1 MTRDLFDLIIEL
13 RPSTT
18 SAGLAENF
26 KYVYLE
32 VSKRSRQ
39 AESSE
44 YLRTLSGVC
53 ISLDNTFKAAGK
65 ATVADK
71 QKTRTKFMRG
81 GMLTAIN
88 EDNEIL
94 FWRLCQTQANTEMEE
109 LLEGLKSRYEKLD
122 QPLPQMVIVD
132 NCCHVRSAVNKAM
145 PDAQVGLD
153 VFHFIMRY
161 LAAILNGTR
170 NPQCLAVAHDISK
183 AILSSRASGNGES
196 AKYQTKEEQEVQLQ
210 TMFEKW
216 AEKGGVWSA
225 AASKV
230 HADHLLSTEPT
241 HSNNSQELKARPF
254 LSSINTKESFGLGPS
269 NHSSIFGGL
278 IEVKTE
284 ANFDEQDLSLDQLD
298 LDAEIEPT
306 SILQCLDIDP
316 NLLTVPQITLGKYPF
331 HHDCEMMA
339 ITEPTALANSSQS
352 GPLKRKVPFYDLTED
367 LGPLA
372 GALEGPLQKKSCIP
386 TAQETTANTLS
397 TSATNAPSTPATNAS
412 SIQAKGTPSTS
423 NIISMF
429 FAPGSKT
436 VAPKCPSDKHTSQNL
451 MAAFSPLADPNLN
464 GLSRFQRIFSI
475 LTGID
480 PRSLTL
486 NSSAKFFLFMDM
498 RLQNKWALFSM
509 TSQKWV
515 LATADYNSRLEKLP
529 KSGGSPAVMKNPR
542 ALFDKLG
549 EIETKI
555 VKRIKSNNFH
565 QAAMRSFGEPIV
577 SLSSSLKEKTQT

>member
-1 MTRDLFDLIIEL
+1 
-13 RPSTT
+13 
-18 SAGLAENF
+18 
-26 KYVYLE
+26 
-32 VSKRSRQ
+32 
-39 AESSE
+39 
-44 YLRTLSGVC
+44 
-53 ISLDNTFKAAGK
+53 
-65 ATVADK
+65 
-71 QKTRTKFMRG
+71 
-81 GMLTAIN
+81 
-88 EDNEIL
+88 
-94 FWRLCQTQANTEMEE
+94 MEE
-109 LLEGLKSRYEKLD
+109 LLEGLKSRYEELD

-170 NPQCLAVAHDISK
+170 NPQCSAVAHDISK
-183 AILSSRASGNGES
+183 AILSSRASGHGES
-196 AKYQTKEEQEVQLQ
+196 AKYRTKEEQEVQLQ

-230 HADHLLSTEPT
+230 HADQLAHVKKGCLMRVRQDIRSDGSRIEGSHKAWNGIMRSFASGLEMFLALGFDFVIRRNIRIRFRSQKPSKFLSSIHGTHHIRLANHIANSWNSLLSTEPT
-241 HSNNSQELKARPF
+241 HSNNSQELKARPV

-269 NHSSIFGGL
+269 NHSSTFGGL

-284 ANFDEQDLSLDQLD
+284 ADFDEQDLSLDQLV

-316 NLLTVPQITLGKYPF
+316 NLL
-331 HHDCEMMA
+331 
-339 ITEPTALANSSQS
+339 
-352 GPLKRKVPFYDLTED
+352 
-367 LGPLA
+367 
-372 GALEGPLQKKSCIP
+372 
-386 TAQETTANTLS
+386 
-397 TSATNAPSTPATNAS
+397 
-412 SIQAKGTPSTS
+412 TPSTS

-464 GLSRFQRIFSI
+464 GLSRSQRIFSI
-475 LTGID
+475 STGID

-486 NSSAKFFLFMDM
+486 NSSAEFFLFMDM
-498 RLQNKWALFSM
+498 RLQNKWASFSM
-509 TSQKWV
+509 TSRKWV

-555 VKRIKSNNFH
+555 VERIKSNNF
-565 QAAMRSFGEPIV
+565 V
-577 SLSSSLKEKTQT
+577 SSSGNEKFWRTHCFIVQLVKGENTDLKSRKTQICSRCRTIKYPGSTGFSGNHKKLFCSDGVPVRKDFPDELPP